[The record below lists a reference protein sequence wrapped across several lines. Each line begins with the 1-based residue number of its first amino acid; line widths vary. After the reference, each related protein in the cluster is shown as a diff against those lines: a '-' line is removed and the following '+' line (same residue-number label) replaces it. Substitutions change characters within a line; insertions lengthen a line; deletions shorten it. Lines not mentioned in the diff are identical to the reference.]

1 VKRLNAITAQLA
13 GLDLATDAFME
24 NINWPNVVRLH
35 EVHAR

>member
-13 GLDLATDAFME
+13 GLDLAADASME

-35 EVHAR
+35 EAHAR